1 MAEQHVVTA
10 LIRKRAEIAGQLEAT
25 QNQARQLITD
35 LDHVDATLRLYV
47 PDIDLEEIKPKPLPP
62 RHSAFRG
69 ELSRL
74 ILEALR
80 RAPEGMTTQDL
91 AQHFMAERG
100 MNTADKATVKL
111 IGKRVGSSLR
121 TMRGKGLVQSEQ
133 GPGSFNLWRVVR

>member
-10 LIRKRAEIAGQLEAT
+10 LIRKRAEIAGQLEAA
-25 QNQARQLITD
+25 QNTARQLIID

-62 RHSAFRG
+62 RHAAFRG
-69 ELSRL
+69 EVSRL

-80 RAPEGMTTQDL
+80 VAPEGMTAQAL

-100 MNTADKATVKL
+100 MNTADKAMVKL

-121 TMRGKGLVQSEQ
+121 TMRGKELVRSRR
-133 GPGSFNLWRVVR
+133 GPDERLVWIVVS